1 MLRVH
6 NGYRDNAAM
15 QQLHRL
21 LVEMSGIAHN
31 DAAFTQGHVGGS
43 CKTRILCHFF
53 NHKAGKSSMA
63 ITKQNVM
70 DALARVGMPDG
81 GDLVSRDLIRAVQ
94 VNDGAVQ
101 FVIEAPTPEMAAR
114 MEPIRAAAEQLVRDL
129 DGVTE
134 ARVALTAHGPAA
146 KPAPPSLKIGG
157 HPKPQEGPTKPSGV
171 QRILAIGS
179 GKGGVGKST
188 VSSNLAVAL
197 ARQGRKVGLL
207 DADIYGPSQP
217 RMMGV
222 NKRPASPDGKTI
234 IPLHAHGVTLMSIG
248 FMMEEGKA
256 VVWRGPMLMGALQQ
270 MLGQVEWGELDVL
283 LVDLPP
289 GTGDVQLTLCTKS
302 ELTGAIVVSTPQ
314 DVALIDARKALD
326 MFATLKTPVLGLI
339 ENMSMFVCPD
349 CGSQHEIFGQG
360 GVAAEADKMGVP
372 LLGAL
377 PIDLETRLAGDGGT
391 PVAAG
396 EGPMADAYARIA
408 EGLVKGGMA

>member
-1 MLRVH
+1 MSVTKS
-6 NGYRDNAAM
+6 DVIAA
-15 QQLHRL
+15 LER
-21 LVEMSGIAHN
+21 IA
-31 DAAFTQGHVGGS
+31 
-43 CKTRILCHFF
+43 L
-53 NHKAGKSSMA
+53 
-63 ITKQNVM
+63 
-70 DALARVGMPDG
+70 PDG
-81 GDLVSRDLIRAVQ
+81 RSVIEHDLIRALTVEGGT
-94 VNDGAVQ
+94 VRC
-101 FVIEAPTPEMAAR
+101 VIEAPNADVAR
-114 MEPIRAAAEQLVRDL
+114 SLGPTRDAAEKLVSEL
-129 DGVTE
+129 PGVTQ
-134 ARVALTAHGPAA
+134 ATIALTAHGPAA
-146 KPAPPSLKIGG
+146 KPAVAPSLKIGG
-157 HPKPQEGPTKPSGV
+157 HPKAQEGPVKPSGV

-197 ARQGRKVGLL
+197 AKQGRKVGLL

-234 IPLHAHGVTLMSIG
+234 IPLKAHGVTMMSIG
-248 FMMEEGKA
+248 LMMEEGKA

-349 CGSQHEIFGQG
+349 CGSEHEIFGQG
-360 GVAAEADKMGVP
+360 GVAAEAQKMGVP

-377 PIDLETRLAGDGGT
+377 PIDLETRISGDGGT
-391 PVAAG
+391 PIAG
-396 EGPMADAYARIA
+396 GDGPMAQAYARIA